1 MNSLLYST
9 IFPYYNLRR
18 SQNIKYQNCEQL
30 NLNGIQALAAILPTI
45 TYFIMY
51 KFIHNTNI
59 YSKAPLVGDS
69 DRLLILIPGNP
80 GLVEYYV
87 TYLNRIQQKI
97 PSFELLALAHTGF
110 NFREQILDSRGEDLP
125 LGFYDLEFQIQQK
138 VKILKEKI
146 EKKNSHVNLYFLSH
160 SMGSFVLQR
169 VVKRLLDD
177 RISEKINIKFL
188 GLAFPTIIDIAQSD
202 SGQKLTSLSRI
213 LPIVTIAAILSR
225 FSSYL
230 PESIRKYAISTF
242 LTRPKLDTKEATE
255 SIKIS
260 VDTTAKF
267 VSSSGAVRQAL
278 ELAKQEMECITRD
291 IDINDWFFR
300 TLPEK
305 YSVRVWSFFGTKDH
319 WVKNDTRDFL
329 IRRYYDPPSPNVL
342 FQIADHSHGFCV
354 SESVEFSDVTVNA
367 LLELDPTLNNTNR

>member
-1 MNSLLYST
+1 
-9 IFPYYNLRR
+9 
-18 SQNIKYQNCEQL
+18 
-30 NLNGIQALAAILPTI
+30 
-45 TYFIMY
+45 MY
-51 KFIHNTNI
+51 EFIHNTNI
-59 YSKAPLVGDS
+59 YSKPPLVEDS
-69 DRLLILIPGNP
+69 DRLLVLIPGNP

-87 TYLNRIQQKI
+87 TYLNRIQQRI

-110 NFREQILDSRGEDLP
+110 NFEEQVLDRTGEDLT

-146 EKKNSHVNLYFLSH
+146 EKKNSNVNLYFLSH

-177 RISEKINIKFL
+177 KISEKINIKFL
-188 GLAFPTIIDIAQSD
+188 GLAFPTIMDIAQSD
-202 SGQKLTSLSRI
+202 SGQKLTSLSSV
-213 LPIVTIAAILSR
+213 LPIVSIASILSR
-225 FSSYL
+225 ISSYL
-230 PESIRKYAISTF
+230 PGSIRKYAISTF
-242 LTRPKLDTKEATE
+242 LTRPKLNTKEATE
-255 SIKIS
+255 SFENS
-260 VDTTAKF
+260 VNTTAKF

-291 IDINDWFFR
+291 IDTNDWFFK

-305 YSVRVWSFFGTKDH
+305 YGIKMWSFFGTKDH

-329 IRRYYDPPSPNVL
+329 MRRYYDSPGPNVL
-342 FQIADHSHGFCV
+342 FQMADHSHGFCI

-367 LLELDPTLNNTNR
+367 LLELNPTLKPTNQ